1 VPVAPA
7 ATTNELH
14 VPAVAVE
21 FLAVAF
27 ALLLAAAAVAVVPAR
42 ALPSRLS
49 AAIDGRRELLLLG
62 ALGILGFAFVLILL
76 LGLASA

>member
-1 VPVAPA
+1 VAPN

-14 VPAVAVE
+14 VPAAAVG

-27 ALLLAAAAVAVVPAR
+27 ALLLAVAAVAFVPAR

-49 AAIDGRRELLLLG
+49 ATIDRRRDLLLLG
-62 ALGILGFAFVLILL
+62 ALSILGFAFALIVLLA
-76 LGLASA
+76 LASA